1 MLDHIIVK
9 DDILD
14 DEKYLYLFSVEKVNA
29 LVKEGMAFRD
39 AYVAVGKSIEDGSFE
54 RPASVSH
61 THEGSVGNLCLND
74 IDQLMKQTLYKF
86 HFEQFES
93 RVATLLK

>member
-1 MLDHIIVK
+1 M
-9 DDILD
+9 DILE

-39 AYVAVGKSIEDGSFE
+39 AYVAVGKSIEEGSFE
-54 RPASVSH
+54 RPQTVAH
-61 THEGSVGNLCLND
+61 THEGSIGNLCLND

-86 HFEQFES
+86 HFEQYETRIDS
-93 RVATLLK
+93 LLK